1 MNIFHLCTYI
11 LFIIMIAL
19 FGVYHHYYTKCNTT
33 IDNNKNAFEINNNI
47 DVIMQG
53 V

>member
-1 MNIFHLCTYI
+1 
-11 LFIIMIAL
+11 MIYNKKNL
-19 FGVYHHYYTKCNTT
+19 VLYRKNGFYLLIENY
-33 IDNNKNAFEINNNI
+33 NKNAFEINNNI